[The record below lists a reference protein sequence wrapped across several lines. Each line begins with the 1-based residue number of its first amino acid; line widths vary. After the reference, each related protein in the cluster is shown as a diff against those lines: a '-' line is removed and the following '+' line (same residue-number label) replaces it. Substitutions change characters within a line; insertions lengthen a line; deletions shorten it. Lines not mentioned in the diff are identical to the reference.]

1 MSGTMVWTFLGLAAI
16 FGPLVGVGT
25 QSFIR
30 GFFMFLVFLGLAL
43 SALLTVVRVPE
54 VASFFLGQIIVMTVT
69 YGFLKLVRPES
80 LTRIKQEFSK
90 GGGSGCH

>member
-43 SALLTVVRVPE
+43 SARLTVVRVPE
-54 VASFFLGQIIVMTVT
+54 VLSFFLGQIIAMGAA
-69 YGFLKLVRPES
+69 YGLLKLMRPES
-80 LTRIKQEFSK
+80 LTRIKQEFSN
-90 GGGSGCH
+90 GGGGGCY